1 MSNSKKKSKKTDP
14 KLLMTFSEYN
24 TFQGYYKITPASDE
38 LSLDRVFNICVL
50 YVTGWLK
57 ERVSHNK
64 QYDKTE
70 TQFLDDY
77 PELKDLPED
86 GFDVFA
92 KEDMHLSRAKK
103 QFDISVLAMK
113 EFGEWTIRIREPNN
127 QIETTHQDRL
137 FTTDAA
143 LKLTD
148 NYVYLAVRTKCKES
162 YHHGKK
168 AAPFRPAF
176 LPAIFRDS
184 RFIVSEGSIASHD
197 YPVNMKRVN
206 INRSGNRRKDDYEF
220 IKVINDP
227 ARQMPVIFCPA
238 LMDESD
244 EKNSFRINKLAQH
257 MAGLAYVVTDEPRN
271 GYKDLFGERMSDLLR
286 KILITPRDALSAIK
300 TNYLCINPL
309 SDTGKAYEWFKTDPA
324 VDTSSSREKVIRKE
338 IGQVEKY
345 VESRLLQRNDKGA
358 VPDIDYG
365 DVLFYSNLWDAYI
378 NKTDSKLL
386 DKLNCQLEDA
396 KTEIKRLKENKEED
410 FEQRLDEIIEEV
422 QAKAKKQ
429 FEKEKEADAAR
440 FKDQMRKKDAD
451 ISEQKERA
459 ESLEKEKAKL
469 EGKLRKSYDYQLDN
483 QKQQYLLSFLS
494 KSFKG
499 RALDQWVQDNM
510 SKHIVMHKKGV
521 DAYKDFQYPKE
532 EVLRNAFILLYA
544 YEMNFCGEMSNE
556 LYSKIKAEKL
566 LSGFDISS
574 SGEDAKKLPVDGH
587 TADWHVVYSEH
598 SSDMFRIYYYR
609 DEATRKVMVVYIGK
623 HI

>member
-1 MSNSKKKSKKTDP
+1 MSGTKRKPRKTDP
-14 KLLMTFSEYN
+14 KLLKTFSEYN
-24 TFQGYYKITPASDE
+24 TFQGYYKITPVNNE
-38 LSLDRVFNICVL
+38 QNLDWVFNKCVL

-57 ERVSHNK
+57 DRISRNS
-64 QYDKTE
+64 QFDKSE
-70 TQFLDDY
+70 TQFLKEY
-77 PELKDLPED
+77 PDLKDPD
-86 GFDVFA
+86 ADNFDVFA
-92 KEDMHLSRAKK
+92 KEDMHLNRAKK
-103 QFDISVLAMK
+103 QFDISMLAMK

-127 QIETTHQDRL
+127 QIETKHLDRL
-137 FTTDAA
+137 FTTDVA
-143 LKLTD
+143 LNLTED
-148 NYVYLAVRTKCKES
+148 YVYLAVRTKCKES
-162 YHHGKK
+162 NHYGKK

-176 LPAIFRDS
+176 LPMIFKDN

-197 YPVNMKRVN
+197 YQINMKKMS

-220 IKVINDP
+220 IKIINDP
-227 ARQMPVIFCPA
+227 ERQMPVIFCPA
-238 LMDESD
+238 YVDESD
-244 EKNSFRINKLAQH
+244 EKNSFRVNKLAQH

-271 GYKDLFGERMSDLLR
+271 GYKDLFGERMSDLLK
-286 KILITPRDALSAIK
+286 KILITPKDSLATIK

-338 IGQVEKY
+338 IGQVEKH
-345 VESRLLQRNDKGA
+345 VESRLLQMNDNGSE
-358 VPDIDYG
+358 PDIVYG

-386 DKLNCQLEDA
+386 DKLNSQLEDA

-440 FKDQMRKKDAD
+440 FKEQMRKKDAD
-451 ISEQKERA
+451 IAEQKEKA
-459 ESLEKEKAKL
+459 EQLEKEKAKL
-469 EGKLRKSYDYQLDN
+469 EEKLRKSYDYQLDN
-483 QKQQYLLSFLS
+483 QEQKYLLAFLS
-494 KSFKG
+494 KPYKG

-510 SKHIVMHKKGV
+510 SKYIVMHKKGI
-521 DAYKDFQYPKE
+521 DSYKVFQYPKE
-532 EVLRNAFILLYA
+532 DVLRNAFILLYA
-544 YEMNFCGEMSNE
+544 FEMNFCGEMTDE
-556 LYSKIKAEKL
+556 LYSKIKADKL

-609 DEATRKVMVVYIGK
+609 DEATGKVTVVHIGK